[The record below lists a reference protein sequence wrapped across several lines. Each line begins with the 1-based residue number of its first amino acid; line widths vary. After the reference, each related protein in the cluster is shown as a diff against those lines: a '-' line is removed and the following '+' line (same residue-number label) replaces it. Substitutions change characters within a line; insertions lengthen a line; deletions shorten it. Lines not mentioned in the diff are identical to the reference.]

1 MRAVHTSIEE
11 FIMSSKYPETL
22 ANGLSKDASS
32 AANKVEGAVASAS
45 SEFKNFVAD
54 VEDLVKETTT
64 LTGEDLARAKAR
76 LSERLAA
83 AKQSAIEMGSDIAE
97 RAKKGATATNDYVH
111 EQPWKAIGAGAA
123 IGLVVGFLLARRG

>member
-1 MRAVHTSIEE
+1 
-11 FIMSSKYPETL
+11 MSSKYSETL